1 MKKEKQYYIKKNQNQ
16 DNHSQASLQIYPLIL
31 TIKFDTKTALT

>member
-16 DNHSQASLQIYPLIL
+16 DNHSQASLQIYPQYLQLSLIQKL
-31 TIKFDTKTALT
+31 P